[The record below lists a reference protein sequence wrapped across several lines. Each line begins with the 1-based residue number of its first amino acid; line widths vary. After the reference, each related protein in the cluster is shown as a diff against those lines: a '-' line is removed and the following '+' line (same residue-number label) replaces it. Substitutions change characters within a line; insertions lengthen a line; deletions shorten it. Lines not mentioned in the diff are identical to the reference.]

1 MWSGNTRGRV
11 RLTRSG
17 NRQLNAVVHR
27 IAVTQIRMEG
37 LGKTY
42 YQNKRT
48 EGMST
53 PEALRCL
60 KRRLIRVVYN
70 HLTTDQATPTT
81 AVAAAA

>member
-1 MWSGNTRGRV
+1 
-11 RLTRSG
+11 
-17 NRQLNAVVHR
+17 VHR

-42 YQNKRT
+42 YQKKRT

-60 KRRLIRVVYN
+60 KTSPDPRRLQ
-70 HLTTDQATPTT
+70 TT
-81 AVAAAA
+81 